1 MIKMK
6 IILILFA
13 LPIIFMYSIS
23 HAQQIGI
30 WTATDEVANIPTDNC
45 AWNQLKKGA
54 DSVIPDSATVSD
66 QNSNNNAQILASAIV
81 YIRTNIPEYKDKV
94 VYAIEKL
101 VSKGKP
107 SMDTLAW
114 SRETAAYVMAA
125 DLIN

>member
-1 MIKMK
+1 MVKTK
-6 IILILFA
+6 IIVIILTFS
-13 LPIIFMYSIS
+13 IIFMYSIS

-45 AWNQLKKGA
+45 AWDQVKKGA

-81 YIRTNIPEYKDKV
+81 YIRTNIPAYRDKV

-101 VSKGKP
+101 ISKGKP
-107 SMDTLAW
+107 SLH
-114 SRETAAYVMAA
+114 
-125 DLIN
+125 LP